1 MVAGRLLIG
10 SPADQLLFFLSIS
23 DSLFHLLTGHSTEKI
38 ETWQFNLVLIFP
50 FSTVATEG
58 ILSDILWPAKR

>member
-10 SPADQLLFFLSIS
+10 SPADQLLFFLLIS
-23 DSLFHLLTGHSTEKI
+23 DLWE
-38 ETWQFNLVLIFP
+38 FNLSFQYL
-50 FSTVATEG
+50 ATEG